1 MDFIKAITGGFLIA
15 IGGTCFLSIDDK
27 FLGAFMFS
35 MGLLAI
41 CITDQNLFT
50 GKVCYST
57 DLAFLG
63 KVLLGNVIGAVG
75 TGIIIGET
83 LPSLKDKAYQMCQL
97 KLDEGIRIIP
107 LGVLCNILIY
117 LAVEGYKK
125 GHDILLIM
133 CVMAFIL
140 CRFEHCVANMFYFSV
155 AGQLTPQ
162 ALGYILGNVIN
173 NASGGL
179 IVQLVRNARG
189 E

>member
-15 IGGTCFLSIDDK
+15 IGGTCFLSLDNK

-35 MGLLAI
+35 VGLLAI

-57 DLAFLG
+57 DIGFLG

-75 TGIIIGET
+75 TGIIIGAT
-83 LPSLKDKAYQMCQL
+83 LPGLKDKAYQMCQL
-97 KLDEGIRIIP
+97 KLDEGVRIIP

-125 GHDILLIM
+125 GHNILLIM

-140 CRFEHCVANMFYFSV
+140 CGFEHCVANMFYFSV
-155 AGQLTPQ
+155 AEEFTINSV
-162 ALGYILGNVIN
+162 GYLMANIVN
-173 NASGGL
+173 NMSGGL
-179 IVQLVRNARG
+179 LVQLVRGVRN